1 MNTLEEILK
10 CRLYPY
16 SLGYAGENYM
26 IFGFQLHEAVGYN
39 VSSISGLFI
48 YLYKKINL
56 ENFHSR

>member
-1 MNTLEEILK
+1 MNTLEEFLK

-26 IFGFQLHEAVGYN
+26 IFGAQLHKAVGYK

-48 YLYKKINL
+48 YRYTKLI
-56 ENFHSR
+56 